1 MKKEINE
8 SFIDHKEFDNWA
20 LALSGSR
27 KDNVFKIKLDNMQ
40 ADYFSIIIYP
50 DFDNLVLLSPLEVF
64 NYGPHE
70 YETQYPQ
77 IGPLAWKELIVLEEL
92 DELGAVKEVTKDNLA
107 QIYDYSDEDIEDIED
122 DI

>member
-1 MKKEINE
+1 MRKEINE
-8 SFIDHKEFDNWA
+8 SFINHEDFDNWA
-20 LALSGSR
+20 LALSESR
-27 KDNVFKIKLDNMQ
+27 KDNVFKIKLDDMQ

-92 DELGAVKEVTKDNLA
+92 NELEAVKEVTKDEQAVLYEYNE
-107 QIYDYSDEDIEDIED
+107 DEEEF
-122 DI
+122 